1 MGKLVDEASIPALL
15 AEMSVKEKVDLLTGR
30 STFSSPEMPQYG
42 IPSILYLDGATG
54 VNLMQYMGELVGLS
68 HEH

>member
-42 IPSILYLDGATG
+42 IPSILYLDGARSEERRVG
-54 VNLMQYMGELVGLS
+54 KELLIV
-68 HEH
+68 